1 MLDERI
7 VKRSVKA
14 MQETSISFITTEE
27 LNGKKKI
34 KEELSISLLPLYKI
48 VYGKSKIQLKL
59 FVKIAKLFIDVERN
73 YTYLNTKQFMKLD
86 SKHSIRMLGLLN
98 KIDDYDCKIKKENI
112 EAEIQKN
119 LDPIQSG
126 LITDEKQKQA
136 IYKKNRELKTKDIA
150 KVKEM
155 DLQDLNE
162 FFGTSYTKWY
172 DLERKVLKTAQE
184 ELKNKSPLYF
194 WYDVDYESVGVG
206 RPKFSTVR
214 IYPKLQS
221 GVQTRLASFI

>member
-1 MLDERI
+1 M
-7 VKRSVKA
+7 
-14 MQETSISFITTEE
+14 
-27 LNGKKKI
+27 
-34 KEELSISLLPLYKI
+34 YKI
-48 VYGKSKIQLKL
+48 IYGKSKIQLKL

-112 EAEIQKN
+112 EAQIQKN

-136 IYKKNRELKTKDIA
+136 IYKKNREIKTKDIA

-155 DLQDLNE
+155 DLEELNE

-172 DLERKVLKTAQE
+172 DIERKVLKPAQE
-184 ELKNKSPLYF
+184 ELESKSPLYF
-194 WYDVDYESVGVG
+194 WYDVNYESVGVG
-206 RPKFSTVR
+206 RPKFSSVR